1 MKLKQV
7 SISRVPLPV
16 FDTLLHMQTLR
27 SRLAL
32 VLLLCFTRVLLPEA
46 WILNLHAHQHTTE
59 EPTQA
64 PGALKGKTV
73 LSAKHQHCDVD
84 HFYDVPFQPAPP
96 VELPPHFASYAL
108 TTSEPAA
115 SVWRSATHATADLR
129 GPPCRG

>member
-1 MKLKQV
+1 
-7 SISRVPLPV
+7 
-16 FDTLLHMQTLR
+16 MQTLR

-64 PGALKGKTV
+64 PGALKGKTI

-84 HFYDVPFQPAPP
+84 HFYDVPFQPASP
-96 VELPPHFASYAL
+96 VELPVLFAVYVP
-108 TTSEPAA
+108 TCSEPVA
-115 SVWRSATHATADLR
+115 SVWLAATHATADLR
-129 GPPCRG
+129 GPPYRS